1 MSSSNTSAQRSITI
15 GAPADTLYRFWRDP
29 QVLATIMDGV
39 AEVTT
44 QDGVQTH

>member
-29 QVLATIMDGV
+29 QVWASVMDDV
-39 AEVTT
+39 AEVMT
-44 QDGVQTH
+44 QALL